1 MALRWLGKHDEA
13 RLYLEK
19 AVEIFDTKIKANPD
33 NARFWYNK
41 GIALRDL
48 EKYKE
53 ALQAFEK
60 AIDINPSFTKAWI
73 GKGIV
78 YDRIK
83 KHQKAMEAYERAVD
97 INPIYSDL
105 L

>member
-1 MALRWLGKHDEA
+1 MNPLITLQGVNPIQISALPKGMDIMELKMASGGIDFSNIGTVLEA
-13 RLYLEK
+13 AKEIRRLE
-19 AVEIFDTKIKANPD
+19 
-33 NARFWYNK
+33 
-41 GIALRDL
+41 
-48 EKYKE
+48 
-53 ALQAFEK
+53 AFER

-78 YDRIK
+78 CDRIK
-83 KHQKAMEAYERAVD
+83 KHHKAMEAYERAVD